1 MGNTESIQVQKIK
14 ESRFEPSKL
23 DDPGFGKIFSDYML
37 EVEYRQRAWQQP
49 CIKPYGPIEV
59 SPALNTFH
67 YGQAVFEGMKA
78 YQVDK
83 DTVHLFRPEMNYKRM
98 ANSCR
103 RLAIPVIPQE
113 IFMEGVR
120 QLVQLDNRW
129 IPPADGGSLY
139 IRPFVCGW
147 DPVISA
153 QAAESYRFYI
163 ITSPVGSY
171 YSRPVKLTT
180 SEQYVRAAIGGV
192 GEAKTAGNYAA
203 SFYPAQEAIKK
214 GYDQVLWLDAV
225 EHKYAEEVGT
235 MNIFFIIDDVL
246 ITPPLGGTIFP
257 GVTRNSVLNLAQSW
271 DMTIEE
277 RRISID
283 EVMNAGKNGTLQ
295 EVFGAGTAAVISPV
309 QTIHHRDD
317 EVSIHEGGRGP
328 IGQKFYETLY
338 GIQTGKVE
346 DPFGWVTPVFV
357 GEK

>member
-1 MGNTESIQVQKIK
+1 MQKTESIQVQKIK

-23 DDPGFGKIFSDYML
+23 DDPGFGKIFSDHML
-37 EVEYRQRAWQQP
+37 EMEYQDGSWRQP

-59 SPALNTFH
+59 TPALNTFH
-67 YGQAVFEGMKA
+67 YGQAVFEGTKA

-83 DTVHLFRPEMNYKRM
+83 DTVHLFRLRMNYERM

-113 IFMEGVR
+113 VFMNGVR
-120 QLVQLDNRW
+120 QLVQLDSRW
-129 IPPADGGSLY
+129 IPPSDGGSLY

-153 QAAESYRFYI
+153 QWAESYRFYI

-171 YSRPVKLTT
+171 YTRPVKLIS
-180 SEQYVRAAIGGV
+180 SEQYVRAAKGGV

-203 SFYPAQEAIKK
+203 SFYPAHKAKEM

-225 EHKYAEEVGT
+225 EHKYVEEVGT

-246 ITPPLGGTIFP
+246 ITPPLGGTILP
-257 GVTRNSVLNLAQSW
+257 GVTRDSILNLAQSW
-271 DMTIEE
+271 DMTVEE

-309 QTIHHRDD
+309 QTIRHRDD
-317 EVSIHEGGRGP
+317 QVSIHEGGRGP
-328 IGQKFYETLY
+328 VGQKFYDTLY

-346 DPFGWVTPVFV
+346 DSFGWVTAISV
-357 GEK
+357 GEQ